1 MDIYKWIATL
11 ERPISKNKQW
21 IKNSFQEGGLLD
33 TFLHVGVYNS
43 Q

>member
-11 ERPISKNKQW
+11 ERPIFKDKQW
-21 IKNSFQEGGLLD
+21 VKNGFQEGGLLD
-33 TFLHVGVYNS
+33 LFLGVYNS